1 MKLLMIS
8 GDRSILAGKKGAF
21 WYTLEQFA
29 KEWDRIDVI
38 CPRAIKEEAPRV
50 QFGNVYFHPCPH
62 GLVRQAGWIV
72 RVGKALIAEHHH
84 DVMTVHEY
92 PPFYNGIGA
101 RSLTAATGVSHVL
114 EIHHIVGYPVPASF
128 SEWIGY
134 WMSRAYLPWAARG
147 AARIRTVS
155 KSVAQALRRFYVPA
169 SKIVVVPSFYLD
181 HALFASSG
189 DVPAAQY
196 DLVFCARLVPNKGL
210 RSVLDALV
218 LLPQATLLVIG
229 DGPQRAAMERYAGTL
244 GIAHRVE
251 FRGWVS
257 ESRDVLRAIRSARIF
272 VMASSS
278 EGGPRIV
285 LEAMAA
291 GMPVIATK
299 VGVVPE
305 VIHDRENG
313 LYTSGTPEDL
323 AEKARMLLSDESLR
337 RSMGEQARRVLE
349 QFERGTL
356 VRRYAALLQEVAA
369 SHVPHS

>member
-38 CPRAIKEEAPRV
+38 CPRVIQEEAPRV
-50 QFGNVYFHPCPH
+50 QFGNVYFHPCSH
-62 GLVRQAGWIV
+62 GLLRQAAWIE
-72 RVGKALIAEHHH
+72 RAGKALIAEHHH
-84 DVMTVHEY
+84 DVITVHEY

-101 RSLTAATGVSHVL
+101 RRLTAATGVPHVL
-114 EIHHIVGYPVPASF
+114 ELHHIVGYPTPASLT
-128 SEWIGY
+128 EWIGY
-134 WMSRAYLPWAARG
+134 WMSRAYLPWVARR

-155 KSVAQALRRFYVPA
+155 KSVAQALQHFHVPA

-181 HALFASSG
+181 HALFASLG
-189 DVPAAQY
+189 EAPAAQY

-218 LLPQATLLVIG
+218 LLPQATLLIIG
-229 DGPQRAAMERYAGTL
+229 DGSQRAAMEGYARTL

-291 GMPVIATK
+291 GMPVIATQ

-313 LYTSGTPEDL
+313 LYTSGRPQDL
-323 AEKARMLLSDESLR
+323 AEKTRMLLSDESLR

-369 SHVPHS
+369 SHVLHS